1 MGGNAD
7 EEAGAATVAVKGLFG
22 AIVDMGGNADADADE
37 DAGAGAVAVNGLFG
51 AIADIGGK
59 TELDEALSFF
69 AAALPKLKPDVAE
82 A

>member
-22 AIVDMGGNADADADE
+22 AIVDMGGNADA